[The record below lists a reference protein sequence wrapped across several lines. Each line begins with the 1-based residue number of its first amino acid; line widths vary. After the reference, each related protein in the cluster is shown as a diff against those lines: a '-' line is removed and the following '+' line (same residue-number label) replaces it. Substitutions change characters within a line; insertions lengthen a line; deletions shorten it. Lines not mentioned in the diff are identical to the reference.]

1 MPTREQMHA
10 LVQEISGGHEAR
22 AAGFASLR
30 RDVTHGRQVTDVWLR
45 EVTRERNSQTQQ
57 LRTDVAKT
65 ASHRRA
71 GATGWL
77 RAATRGRN
85 TQTKQLRADLAKT
98 AARRRAGVTAWL
110 RAATRGRNTQT
121 KQLWAEL
128 AQTAAQR
135 RTGVIGWLRA
145 AARGRVAQ
153 TKELQADLTQTAAQ
167 RRAGVIGWL
176 NAAARGRKAQAQQV
190 QTSLRQGRA
199 DLAEMDGQ
207 RRAGVAAWLLNVT
220 RVHASAQREWQ
231 KLARGMHPRSTNG
244 AAPAVETSTGQ
255 PKAVGEATHE
265 LTALAGGVFQYLADR
280 PDGAPL
286 VEIEKEIQLD
296 RFGAVRALKRL
307 MDDGKAEKRGRLYFA
322 A

>member
-1 MPTREQMHA
+1 MPTREQMHS
-10 LVQEISGGHEAR
+10 LVQEITGGHEAR
-22 AAGFASLR
+22 AAGAAALR
-30 RDVTHGRQVTDVWLR
+30 REVTTGRQVTDVWLR

-135 RTGVIGWLRA
+135 RTGVIGWLR
-145 AARGRVAQ
+145 
-153 TKELQADLTQTAAQ
+153 
-167 RRAGVIGWL
+167 
-176 NAAARGRKAQAQQV
+176 AAARGRKAQAQQV

>member
-10 LVQEISGGHEAR
+10 LVQEISSAHEAR

-135 RTGVIGWLRA
+135 RTGVIGWL
-145 AARGRVAQ
+145 
-153 TKELQADLTQTAAQ
+153 
-167 RRAGVIGWL
+167 
-176 NAAARGRKAQAQQV
+176 NAVARGRKAQAQQV